1 MSGVERHWAARL
13 RRGSVIAARTL
24 LALGL
29 VAWTVLPVAG
39 FVLLERSTASAGLAP
54 PVDVWAPVQPGAE
67 HERRT
72 VGVVL
77 SRAAAPE
84 LYAPAWSGVV
94 EASSASPGAVLRSGD
109 IIATIAGID
118 RMAVASER
126 PFSTELRV
134 GDEGDDAAALN
145 ELLRGLDLDAPDSH
159 RFTVPTL
166 RAVREL
172 AHSLGVPGTADL
184 QTFDPAWLVYLPSSQ
199 VTIAT
204 SALYVGALAPAPG
217 QSLATTRPAVTS
229 AVLDAVTTAD
239 AGEGG
244 ATGVQEATTAAESER
259 LEIVGTAL
267 PLSEDRRSIAASGL
281 ADLQRLVADDRARAD
296 GVLVADA
303 AAGTVVV
310 PSAALG
316 TDGTCVLARAAGGA
330 AQRRE
335 VAVESSSLG
344 RSTVSGDL
352 ASGDEVLVAAGTGD
366 PPC

>member
-1 MSGVERHWAARL
+1 MSGGERHRSARL
-13 RRGSVIAARTL
+13 RRGSAIAGRAL

-29 VAWTVLPVAG
+29 AAWTALPVAG
-39 FVLLERSTASAGLAP
+39 YVLLERSTASAGLAP

-67 HERRT
+67 HKRRT

-94 EASSASPGAVLRSGD
+94 EATSVSPGAVLHSGD
-109 IIATIAGID
+109 IVATVAGID

-145 ELLRGLDLDAPDSH
+145 ELLRGFDLDAPDSD

-166 RAVREL
+166 RALREF
-172 AHSLGVPGTADL
+172 ARSLRVPGTADL
-184 QTFDPAWLVYLPSSQ
+184 QSFDPAWLVYLPSSE

-244 ATGVQEATTAAESER
+244 ATGVQEAVTAAESER
-259 LEIVGTAL
+259 LEMVGTAL
-267 PLSEDRRSIAASGL
+267 PLSEDRRSVAASGFP
-281 ADLQRLVADDRARAD
+281 DLQRLVADDRARAD
-296 GVLVADA
+296 GVLVAEV

-316 TDGTCVLARAAGGA
+316 ADGSCVLARTGGGA

-344 RSTVSGDL
+344 RSTVSGDV
-352 ASGDEVLVAAGTGD
+352 ASGDEVLVAADTGA